1 MKRSGLEVWTAQ
13 PALLGAQACEAL
25 AGLLDAQERVR
36 AARLRF
42 EADRCAFVTA
52 HALRRLA
59 LAQVLAVDPADLR
72 FGTGPHGRPVLLDT
86 DGGSPAFSL
95 TRSRGFVACAVHE
108 GGDVGI
114 DTECMRDGPD
124 GSLLEPF
131 VAASQPPQGQ
141 RDFYRQWTALEAF
154 WKARG
159 LGLSA
164 AHPRI
169 SLKPM
174 DADDLYS
181 VVYGDSARDAGMVV
195 MHLPA
200 PDGYVLS
207 LACKEPV
214 SVRIVALDRLAE
226 TPRAHQEPSLS
237 MCKEGHPD
245 AAATSNIFGS

>member
-1 MKRSGLEVWTAQ
+1 MNRSGMEVWTAQ
-13 PALLGAQACEAL
+13 PALLGAQACEQLSA
-25 AGLLDAQERVR
+25 LLDAQERVR

-42 EADRCAFVTA
+42 DADRSAFIVA

-59 LAQVLAVDPADLR
+59 LGHALAVDPADLR
-72 FGTGPHGRPVLLDT
+72 FGTGPHGRPVLLDH
-86 DGGSPAFSL
+86 GGSAPSFSL
-95 TRSRGFVACAVHE
+95 TRTRGFVACAVHE

-131 VAASQPPQGQ
+131 VSGSEPVQGQ

-169 SLKPM
+169 ALRAL
-174 DADDLYS
+174 DAHDLYA
-181 VVYGDSARDAGMVV
+181 VQYGDSGRDARMVV
-195 MHLPA
+195 MHIPA
-200 PDGYVLS
+200 PEGFVLT
-207 LACKEPV
+207 LACPEPV
-214 SVRIVALDRLAE
+214 TVRMVELDRLAAA
-226 TPRAHQEPSLS
+226 PQAQPQPSLS
-237 MCKEGHPD
+237 MCKNGHSAE
-245 AAATSNIFGS
+245 AAASNIAAS

>member
-13 PALLGAQACEAL
+13 PALLGAQACEQL
-25 AGLLDAQERVR
+25 ARVLDAQERVR

-42 EADRCAFVTA
+42 EADRSAFVVA

-59 LAQVLAVDPADLR
+59 LAHALAADPAELR

-114 DTECMRDGPD
+114 DAECVRDGPD

-131 VAASQPPQGQ
+131 MTAAEPIGGQ
-141 RDFYRQWTALEAF
+141 LDFYRQWTALEAF

-169 SLKPM
+169 TLQPL
-174 DADDLYS
+174 DGDGLFA
-181 VVYGDSARDAGMVV
+181 VVYGDSARQSGMVV

-207 LACKEPV
+207 LACNEPV
-214 SVRIVALDRLAE
+214 SVRIVELERLA
-226 TPRAHQEPSLS
+226 AEPGAQPQPPIS
-237 MCKEGHPD
+237 MCKEGLCAE
-245 AAATSNIFGS
+245 AAASNILGS

>member
-13 PALLGAQACEAL
+13 PALLGAEACDAFTR
-25 AGLLDAQERVR
+25 LLDAEERVR

-42 EADRCAFVTA
+42 EADRCAFIVA
-52 HALRRLA
+52 HALRRMA
-59 LAQVLAVDPADLR
+59 LAHALAVDPAELR

-86 DGGSPAFSL
+86 DAGSPSFSL

-131 VAASQPPQGQ
+131 VAAAQPLQGQ

-169 SLKPM
+169 SLEEI
-174 DADDLYS
+174 DADGVFR

-207 LACKEPV
+207 LACNEPV
-214 SVRIVALDRLAE
+214 SVRLVELERLAAA
-226 TPRAHQEPSLS
+226 PQAHQEPSLPKS
-237 MCKEGHPD
+237 NEGHCD

>member
-25 AGLLDAQERVR
+25 VGLLDAQERVR

-42 EADRCAFVTA
+42 EADRCAFVVA
-52 HALRRLA
+52 HAMRRLA
-59 LAQVLAVDPADLR
+59 LAHALAVDPADLR

-95 TRSRGFVACAVHE
+95 TRSRGFVACAVSD

-114 DTECMRDGPD
+114 DTECVRDGPD

-131 VAASQPPQGQ
+131 VVSAQPPQGQ
-141 RDFYRQWTALEAF
+141 LDFYRQWTALEAF

-169 SLKPM
+169 ALRPL
-174 DADDLYS
+174 DAADLYS
-181 VVYGDSARDAGMVV
+181 VVYGDSTRDTGMVV

-200 PDGYVLS
+200 PDGYVLT
-207 LACKEPV
+207 LACNEPV
-214 SVRIVALDRLAE
+214 TVRMVELDRLAAA
-226 TPRAHQEPSLS
+226 PPVQPEPSPS
-237 MCKEGHPD
+237 MCTNGLSPE
-245 AAATSNIFGS
+245 AAASNILGS